1 MSNTN
6 AALGGGFIVNVEK
19 GIVATSYR
27 AVEGAKKV
35 TIFFPA
41 DKDRRKK
48 EFPADGYLAILPGKD
63 LALIHV
69 NLGDRH
75 AATLK
80 LAEKV
85 PDEGARVFTFAM
97 PPRIYMPSMGVLTNV
112 WTGQQASDVLD
123 QSSKGMYSKV
133 LGFDLDAQWLY
144 HSSTVFLRLG
154 GEPVLNFDGEV
165 VGLNVLAEPGKSN
178 MHFAISV
185 KHLRDLVA
193 NAGKEV
199 KAWSTLPPP
208 RKPPRRAAIPEKRTF
223 PKKRKRKKAGR
234 RLRRAAI
241 GPAFASGPAA
251 AGISTFERSTL
262 AAMGMMSSS
271 KSLTAT

>member
-1 MSNTN
+1 MGRVTHNEGAVMRTRPRHLRRV
-6 AALGGGFIVNVEK
+6 AAGFAAGILLALLAALAAWADDDLGPEEYGAKVGPAIIHVKHERALGGGFIVDVEK

-144 HSSTVFLRLG
+144 HSFNG
-154 GEPVLNFDGEV
+154 F
-165 VGLNVLAEPGKSN
+165 
-178 MHFAISV
+178 
-185 KHLRDLVA
+185 
-193 NAGKEV
+193 
-199 KAWSTLPPP
+199 PPS
-208 RKPPRRAAIPEKRTF
+208 RRRTG
-223 PKKRKRKKAGR
+223 A
-234 RLRRAAI
+234 
-241 GPAFASGPAA
+241 
-251 AGISTFERSTL
+251 
-262 AAMGMMSSS
+262 
-271 KSLTAT
+271 